1 MKPKDKFVKG
11 PNKDHFMHVMS
22 TSNSSNKFIIIIITT
37 MVNPLRF
44 YDKKEEDIGGSEIV
58 ADTSSTAVV
67 ADSF

>member
-1 MKPKDKFVKG
+1 
-11 PNKDHFMHVMS
+11 MHVMS
-22 TSNSSNKFIIIIITT
+22 TSNSSNKFIIITT

>member
-1 MKPKDKFVKG
+1 
-11 PNKDHFMHVMS
+11 MHVMS
-22 TSNSSNKFIIIIITT
+22 TSNSSNKFIIITT

-44 YDKKEEDIGGSEIV
+44 YDKKEDIGGSEIV

>member
-22 TSNSSNKFIIIIITT
+22 TSSSSSNKFIINT

-58 ADTSSTAVV
+58 ADTCSKSV
-67 ADSF
+67 ATDSF

>member
-1 MKPKDKFVKG
+1 
-11 PNKDHFMHVMS
+11 MHVMS
-22 TSNSSNKFIIIIITT
+22 TSNSSNKFIITT

>member
-1 MKPKDKFVKG
+1 

-22 TSNSSNKFIIIIITT
+22 TSSSSNKFIITT

-58 ADTSSTAVV
+58 ADTSSKSV
-67 ADSF
+67 ATDSF

>member
-22 TSNSSNKFIIIIITT
+22 TSNSSNKFIITT